1 MIELTDS
8 HLAALAGLAGGVMLG
23 LAARVGRFCSM
34 GAVEDA
40 VYGADMGRM
49 RMMAM
54 AGAVAIAGTFV
65 LLSFGAFDP
74 NDTRYFRIAW
84 SPVGSIVGGLLFGTG
99 MALVGTCGFGSL
111 ARAGGGDLRGLVMV
125 LVIGIT
131 AYAAIAGPL
140 APLRLWIVPVV
151 PVEGGTLDHGI
162 AQIALS
168 RFAFPEVL
176 TAGAAAVALAG
187 WAVIDDRFRRPSGH
201 LIWSIVAGGAIV
213 LAWFAT
219 SRIAATS
226 FDQIETESFT
236 FVAPLGQGILY
247 FMTSGAAD
255 LDFPLG
261 AVAGVVL
268 GAAIGSLF
276 KDEFR
281 WEACDDARELG
292 RQMMGAAMMGVGGV
306 LAAGCTIGQGL
317 SALSLLSLSAPV
329 AIVSI
334 LVGARI
340 GLYLLV
346 EAKFLKRG
354 A

>member
-1 MIELTDS
+1 M
-8 HLAALAGLAGGVMLG
+8 
-23 LAARVGRFCSM
+23 
-34 GAVEDA
+34 
-40 VYGADMGRM
+40 
-49 RMMAM
+49 
-54 AGAVAIAGTFV
+54 
-65 LLSFGAFDP
+65 
-74 NDTRYFRIAW
+74 
-84 SPVGSIVGGLLFGTG
+84 
-99 MALVGTCGFGSL
+99 
-111 ARAGGGDLRGLVMV
+111 
-125 LVIGIT
+125 
-131 AYAAIAGPL
+131 
-140 APLRLWIVPVV
+140 
-151 PVEGGTLDHGI
+151 
-162 AQIALS
+162 
-168 RFAFPEVL
+168 
-176 TAGAAAVALAG
+176 
-187 WAVIDDRFRRPSGH
+187 
-201 LIWSIVAGGAIV
+201 

-226 FDQIETESFT
+226 FDQIETESYT
-236 FVAPLGQGILY
+236 FIAPLGQSILY
-247 FMTSGAAD
+247 LMTSGAGD

-268 GAAIGSLF
+268 GAAIGSFF

-306 LAAGCTIGQGL
+306 LAVGCTIGQGL

>member
-1 MIELTDS
+1 MIELTDN

-54 AGAVAIAGTFV
+54 AAAVAIAGTFV

-74 NDTRYFRIAW
+74 NDTRYFRVTW
-84 SPVGSIVGGLLFGTG
+84 SPIGSIVGGFLFGTG

-131 AYAAIAGPL
+131 AYATIAGPL

-151 PVEGGTLDHGI
+151 PTEFGALDHGI
-162 AQIALS
+162 AQIVAS
-168 RFAFPEVL
+168 TWAVPEML
-176 TAGAAAVALAG
+176 TAALAAVALAG
-187 WAVIDDRFRRPSGH
+187 WALVDGRFRRLSDH
-201 LIWSIVAGGAIV
+201 LVWSVVAGAAIV

-219 SRIAATS
+219 SRIAEAS
-226 FDQIETESFT
+226 FDLIESDSYT
-236 FVAPLGQGILY
+236 FVAPLGQSILY
-247 FMTSGAAD
+247 LMTSGAGD
-255 LDFPLG
+255 LDFALG
-261 AVAGVVL
+261 AVAGVML

-276 KDEFR
+276 KNEFR

-317 SALSLLSLSAPV
+317 SALSLLSASAPV
-329 AIVSI
+329 AISSI
-334 LVGARI
+334 LIGARV
-340 GLYLLV
+340 GLYVLV